1 MKASEMKA
9 SETSQAPA
17 SQVTRSITV
26 DGKPMNVGEDE
37 TILQA
42 MLSQGIEHPH
52 VCYHGSLGPIQTCDT
67 CMVLADGKLVR
78 ACSTPVRAG
87 MVVQTGDAI
96 SQAARTEAMDRI
108 LENHMLYCTVCD
120 NNNGNCTLHNTVQQ
134 MGVEHQ
140 SYPYRE
146 KGYETDMSN
155 PFYRYEPDQCI
166 LCGRCV
172 EACQDLQVNETLSIA
187 WEKDMPRVT
196 WDNGVPIDESSCVSC
211 GHCVTVCPTNALM
224 EKSMLGQAGFLSGL
238 KPDLLNPMIDLVKQ
252 VEPGYSGI
260 FAVSEVESA
269 MRETQIEKT
278 KTVCTFCGVGCSF
291 DVWTK
296 GRKIL
301 KIEPSE
307 QAPANGISTCVKGKF
322 GWDFVNSEE
331 RLNTPLIRRGDTF
344 YEATWEEAL
353 DLVAR
358 KLAETKEVYGSDS
371 IGFISSSKIT
381 NEENYLMQKL
391 SRGVIGT
398 NNVDNCS
405 RYCQSPATDGLMRTV
420 GLGGDSGTIADIAKA
435 GLVIIVGAN
444 PAEAHPVL
452 ATRVK
457 RAHKLNG
464 QKLMVVDLRKH
475 EMAERADLFVRPK
488 MGTDHVWLSAITKY
502 IIDQGWQA
510 NGFLNDHVNGFA
522 ELKESLAPFT
532 LEYAEEMC
540 GIQTETLIEMARMV
554 KDADGVAVLWAMGV
568 TQHSGG
574 SETSGA
580 ISNLL
585 LVTGNFGRPGAGAF
599 PLRGHNNVQGACDFG
614 TLPPWLPGY
623 QKVSDPAVRQKFGE
637 AWGVT
642 LPENPGMDN
651 QQMVG
656 AIHLGMLKAM
666 YLVGEEMAW
675 VDTNANHV
683 HDALSKLDFLV
694 VQDIFFT
701 KTAQFAD
708 VILPASPSLEKE
720 GTFTSTERRIQR
732 LYQALPSLGE
742 SKPDWQIIIEIA
754 NRLGANWTYNGPSD
768 VMAEAATL
776 APLFAGVTYDRL
788 EGYGSLVWP
797 VNPDGTDT
805 PLLYTDG
812 FAFPDRKARLVQ
824 ANWVKPAPA
833 EEGYDLVVN
842 NGRLLEHFHE
852 GNLTNKSIG
861 LQKKVPNTFVEV
873 SPELARERGI
883 KDGSVVRL
891 ESPYGAVKV
900 SVLVTDRVQG
910 NELYLPMNSVSDE
923 SAVNLLTSSETDV
936 RTHTPAYKETYVRM
950 QVLNVEGM
958 RPLPLNNP
966 RFGKRNPQ
974 HGVEVERKWKKQG
987 YQSVEST
994 VERRMQ
1000 DGLAVHANSKE

>member
-1 MKASEMKA
+1 MAQAESHP
-9 SETSQAPA
+9 ETMQTTFP
-17 SQVTRSITV
+17 VTV
-26 DGKPMNVGEDE
+26 DGRHFDVAEGQ

-42 MLSQGIEHPH
+42 LLNQGIEHPH

-78 ACSTPVRAG
+78 ACSTPVTAG
-87 MVVQTGDAI
+87 MKVQTGDAL

-146 KGYETDMSN
+146 KGYQTDMSN

-187 WEKDMPRVT
+187 WEKDMPRVV

-238 KPDLLNPMIDLVKQ
+238 KPDLLDPMIDLVKK

-260 FAVSEVESA
+260 FAVSEAESA
-269 MRETQIEKT
+269 MRETQIKKT
-278 KTVCTFCGVGCSF
+278 KTVCTFCGVGCTF

-301 KIEPSE
+301 KVEPNE
-307 QAPANGISTCVKGKF
+307 NAPANGISTCVKGKF

-331 RLNTPLIRRGDTF
+331 RLTTPLIRRGDTF
-344 YEATWEEAL
+344 YEATWDEAL

-358 KLAETKEVYGSDS
+358 KLAETKSAYGPDAL
-371 IGFISSSKIT
+371 GFISSSKIT

-391 SRGVIGT
+391 SRTVIGT

-420 GLGGDSGTIADIAKA
+420 GLGGDSGTIQDIAKA

-488 MGTDHVWLSAITKY
+488 LGSDHVWLSALTKY
-502 IIDQGWQA
+502 IIDQRWHDEA
-510 NGFLNDHVNGFA
+510 FLRDRVNGFE
-522 ELKESLAPFT
+522 ELKASLAPFT
-532 LEYAEEMC
+532 LEYAEEMS
-540 GIQTETLIEMARMV
+540 GIQTETLIEMAKMV
-554 KDADGVAVLWAMGV
+554 NDADGVAVLWAMGV

-574 SETSGA
+574 SDTSGA

-614 TLPPWLPGY
+614 TLPTWLPGY
-623 QKVSDPAVRQKFGE
+623 QKVSDNEARAKFE
-637 AWGVT
+637 QAWGAT
-642 LPENPGMDN
+642 LSENPGMDN

-656 AIHLGMLKAM
+656 AIHLDMLKAM

-683 HDALSKLDFLV
+683 HEALSKLDFLV

-720 GTFTSTERRIQR
+720 GTFTNTERRIQR
-732 LYQALPSLGE
+732 LYQVLPPLENSR
-742 SKPDWQIIIEIA
+742 PDWQIIMAIA
-754 NRLGANWTYNGPSD
+754 NRLGANWNYQSPAD
-768 VMAEAATL
+768 VMAEAAAL
-776 APLFAGVTYDRL
+776 APLFAGVSYDAL
-788 EGYGSLVWP
+788 EGYQSLVWP
-797 VNPDGTDT
+797 VSPNGIDT

-812 FAFPDRKARLVQ
+812 FAFPDGKARLVQ
-824 ANWVKPAPA
+824 PNWVKPAPM
-833 EEGYDLVVN
+833 EEGYDLVLN

-852 GNLTNKSIG
+852 GNMTNKSAG
-861 LQKKVPNTFVEV
+861 LQRKVPNTFVEV
-873 SPELARERGI
+873 SPELARERGL

-891 ESPYGAVKV
+891 ESMHGAVKV
-900 SVLVTDRVQG
+900 SVVVTDRVQG

-923 SAVNLLTSSETDV
+923 SAVNLLTSSQADT

-958 RPLPLNNP
+958 RPLPRNNP

-974 HGVEVERKWKKQG
+974 RGVEVERKWMRKG
-987 YQSVEST
+987 YQSVQET
-994 VERRMQ
+994 VERRMK
-1000 DGLAVHANSKE
+1000 DGHAVDAYSAK